1 MAKTIRL
8 TVRRGLDLPVA
19 GQPRQAIGPARPVT
33 RVAILGRDYRG
44 MRLGPFVEPGASV
57 ALGQPLLQDRG
68 DPRIVCTAPGAGVVE
83 AIHRG
88 ERRSLQSV
96 VIRLEGDAETRFAAH
111 ADRSLASLPREV
123 VVSQLC
129 EAGLWQALRQRPY
142 NVIPSPD
149 DTPFAITVTAM
160 DSNPLAPDPRIAIS
174 GAQGAFADG
183 LRVLERLTDGVL
195 YVCTAPAAALPVPD
209 SPRTVVAEFDGPH
222 PAGLPGTHIHMLCPV
237 DAHRSVWHIGY
248 QDVIAVGG
256 LFTTGR
262 LSTERIIALG
272 GPPLK
277 DPRLLR
283 TRTGAHIPGLI
294 AGGCAEDDE
303 IRVIAG
309 SVLAGTAVSDEIAFL
324 GRYDNQVSVL
334 REGRERE
341 FLSWLSPGA
350 SRWSVTNAFV
360 SALRRHKP
368 FGFNTSQNGSE
379 RAMVPIGSYER
390 VVPLDIL
397 PTQLLRALL
406 VGDAES
412 ALALGCLELA
422 EEDLALCTVVC
433 PSKYDYGPVLR
444 TVLDTIRKEG

>member
-1 MAKTIRL
+1 
-8 TVRRGLDLPVA
+8 
-19 GQPRQAIGPARPVT
+19 
-33 RVAILGRDYRG
+33 
-44 MRLGPFVEPGASV
+44 
-57 ALGQPLLQDRG
+57 
-68 DPRIVCTAPGAGVVE
+68 
-83 AIHRG
+83 
-88 ERRSLQSV
+88 
-96 VIRLEGDAETRFAAH
+96 
-111 ADRSLASLPREV
+111 
-123 VVSQLC
+123 
-129 EAGLWQALRQRPY
+129 
-142 NVIPSPD
+142 
-149 DTPFAITVTAM
+149 M

-174 GAQGAFADG
+174 AAQGAFADG
-183 LRVLERLTDGVL
+183 LRVLERLTGGVV

-209 SPRTVVAEFDGPH
+209 SPRTVVAEFEGPH

-248 QDVIAVGG
+248 QDVIALGS

-272 GPPLK
+272 GPPLA
-277 DPRLLR
+277 DPCLLR
-283 TRTGAHIPGLI
+283 TRTGAHIPELI
-294 AGGCAEDDE
+294 EGSCAGDDE
-303 IRVIAG
+303 VRVIAG
-309 SVLAGTAVSDEIAFL
+309 SVLAGTAVSGAIAYL
-324 GRYDNQVSVL
+324 GRCDNQVSVL

-341 FLSWLSPGA
+341 FLAWLSPGA
-350 SRWSVTNAFV
+350 RRWSVTNAFV

-406 VGDAES
+406 VGDTES

-433 PSKYDYGPVLR
+433 PSKYDYGPALR